1 MPAPGA
7 SPIDSVTLPR
17 HPSPPQRAPFP
28 LLAVLAPLAGA
39 AALFAITRS
48 PMMIAFA
55 ALSPVIAIAST
66 IDGRVAARRR
76 RRSEARV
83 YRAARERFL
92 DDVALAHA
100 RERAL
105 LGAAHPGADALMTD
119 PAHRARRWA
128 ASTERFVPVRIGTG
142 SAPST
147 LPVSGTADTDE
158 DRDLL
163 AVCRIVDGAP
173 VLVDPTAG
181 IGIVAPAIIGR
192 ALVRGLVAQ
201 LSDAHP
207 PGVLAITAPSGDVYD
222 WLDDYPHAAQAD
234 AEHLRLHIVDDHPD
248 AAERTDAARPAPES
262 GPSHPL
268 ELDSRARDASFGRRT
283 MTAVL
288 ALAADVDGL
297 PTGCGEVLE
306 VDAAGRIN
314 RLSSPGAPE
323 TLRGELVT
331 ARSTALFG
339 DDLASAALSRG
350 VTGGRSLPDTV
361 ALADLSDTAT
371 SEPTDG
377 LPAAIGVTATGPLV
391 LDLVASGPHAIVTGT
406 TGSGK
411 SELLIS
417 WVLGMASCSAPD
429 RVNFLLVDFK
439 GGTAFARLSA
449 LPHTVG
455 VVTDLGHGEA
465 DRALKSLRAELRRRE
480 AVLADL
486 GIADVHDS
494 DAAPARL
501 VIVVDEAAA
510 MLAAF
515 PDLAGL
521 FADVAARG
529 RALGVHLI
537 LGTQRA
543 TGVLADGLLAN
554 CALRVSLRL
563 SSESDSTALL
573 GTDAAARLPHAVP
586 GRLVVVRDGEL
597 VTAQA
602 ATADPSDVSAVAA
615 KYPMSTP
622 VRPPWLPALPER
634 IPLTAFAGTP
644 AGSVVL
650 GALDDPD
657 RQIQEGIVYRPQ
669 AEHLLVLGVRG
680 AGKTGALVSIAAQW
694 RSGVLWV
701 PGEIEGAWDAFEW
714 ADSILHSGSRE
725 PLLVLIDDLDALLAR
740 FGDVHREEML
750 DRVRSLLVDGP
761 RAGIAVV
768 CSAAVLPSGLRS
780 VAGHFGE
787 RLVLRQADRQEHVLA
802 GAAAEFYD
810 QAAPPGRGVWRGLL
824 AQVVLVEDEAVS
836 RQETSGVGPR
846 VSAVERLA
854 FPAGTTTI
862 VVSRAPGVVARRLRA
877 SAQGLRVVELADVRE
892 DSFSPQ
898 ADAPVSPTAIAVRA
912 QSEPMAIVG
921 DADAWQS
928 RWQLMTRLRRDGS
941 IVFDGCTLAQV
952 RGILH
957 SRVLPPATL
966 PGHALIYTRDGE
978 FRRVTVPE

>member
-17 HPSPPQRAPFP
+17 HPSPQQRAPFP

-66 IDGRVAARRR
+66 FDGRVAARRR

-92 DDVALAHA
+92 DDVAVAHA

-105 LGAAHPGADALMTD
+105 LNAAHPGADALMTD

-128 ASTERFVPVRIGTG
+128 ASTERFAPVRIGTG
-142 SAPST
+142 RAPST

-163 AVCRIVDGAP
+163 AACRIVDGAP
-173 VLVDPTAG
+173 VVVDPVAG
-181 IGIVAPAIIGR
+181 IGVVAPAIIGR

-207 PGVLAITAPSGDVYD
+207 PGVLAITAPPGDVYD

-234 AEHLRLHIVDDHPD
+234 GEHLRLRIIDDHPD
-248 AAERTDAARPAPES
+248 AAERSDAARPGPES
-262 GPSHPL
+262 DPSHPP
-268 ELDSRARDASFGRRT
+268 EADIRARDAPFGRRT
-283 MTAVL
+283 TTAVL

-297 PTGCGEVLE
+297 PMGCGEVLE
-306 VDAAGRIN
+306 VDVAGRIN
-314 RLSSPGAPE
+314 RLSAPE
-323 TLRGELVT
+323 APEALRGELIT

-350 VTGGRSLPDTV
+350 VTGGRSLPNTV
-361 ALADLSDTAT
+361 ALADLSDLSDAAP
-371 SEPTDG
+371 SESIDG
-377 LPAAIGVTATGPLV
+377 LPAVVGVTAAGPLV

-417 WVLGMASCSAPD
+417 WVLGMAACAAPD

-486 GIADVHDS
+486 GIADVRDS
-494 DAAPARL
+494 HAAPARL

-515 PDLAGL
+515 PDLAWL

-537 LGTQRA
+537 LGTQRS

-586 GRLVVVRDGEL
+586 GRLVVARDGEIL
-597 VTAQA
+597 TAQA
-602 ATADPSDVSAVAA
+602 ATAEPSDVSSIAG
-615 KYPMSTP
+615 KYPTTAP
-622 VRPPWLPALPER
+622 VRAPWLPALPER
-634 IPLTAFAGTP
+634 
-644 AGSVVL
+644 
-650 GALDDPD
+650 
-657 RQIQEGIVYRPQ
+657 
-669 AEHLLVLGVRG
+669 
-680 AGKTGALVSIAAQW
+680 
-694 RSGVLWV
+694 
-701 PGEIEGAWDAFEW
+701 
-714 ADSILHSGSRE
+714 
-725 PLLVLIDDLDALLAR
+725 
-740 FGDVHREEML
+740 
-750 DRVRSLLVDGP
+750 
-761 RAGIAVV
+761 
-768 CSAAVLPSGLRS
+768 
-780 VAGHFGE
+780 
-787 RLVLRQADRQEHVLA
+787 
-802 GAAAEFYD
+802 
-810 QAAPPGRGVWRGLL
+810 
-824 AQVVLVEDEAVS
+824 
-836 RQETSGVGPR
+836 
-846 VSAVERLA
+846 
-854 FPAGTTTI
+854 
-862 VVSRAPGVVARRLRA
+862 
-877 SAQGLRVVELADVRE
+877 
-892 DSFSPQ
+892 
-898 ADAPVSPTAIAVRA
+898 
-912 QSEPMAIVG
+912 
-921 DADAWQS
+921 
-928 RWQLMTRLRRDGS
+928 
-941 IVFDGCTLAQV
+941 
-952 RGILH
+952 
-957 SRVLPPATL
+957 
-966 PGHALIYTRDGE
+966 
-978 FRRVTVPE
+978 